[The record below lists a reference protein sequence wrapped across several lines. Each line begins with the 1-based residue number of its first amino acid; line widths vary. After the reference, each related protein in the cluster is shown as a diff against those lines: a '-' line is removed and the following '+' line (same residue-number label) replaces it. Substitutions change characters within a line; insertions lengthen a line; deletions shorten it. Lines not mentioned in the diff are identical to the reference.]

1 MLLMLKGFIAGLNK
15 HFQHNLLR
23 RFLAIFPTKEKAS
36 LFMMIATLNS
46 LIFLRM
52 LPNFLQIRI
61 EGDAASGVD
70 GYFAL
75 PQIITGFSNGN
86 HMLAGFKL

>member
-1 MLLMLKGFIAGLNK
+1 MVTA
-15 HFQHNLLR
+15 
-23 RFLAIFPTKEKAS
+23 KEKAS
-36 LFMMIATLNS
+36 LILMIATLNS
-46 LIFLRM
+46 LILLRM
-52 LPNFLQIRI
+52 LLNFLQSCI
-61 EGDAASGVD
+61 ERDAASGVD